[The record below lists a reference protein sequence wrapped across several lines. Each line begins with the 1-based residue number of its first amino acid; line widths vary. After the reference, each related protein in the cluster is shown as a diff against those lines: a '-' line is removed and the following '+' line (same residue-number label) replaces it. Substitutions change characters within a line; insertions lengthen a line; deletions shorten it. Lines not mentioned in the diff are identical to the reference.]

1 MREISQN
8 IREQT
13 VKLFLQGITYDDISW
28 KMRIAKGSVVNII
41 DEFRDGK
48 LSLPN
53 DMTDY
58 VDELRHV
65 VVDLKKHEITVG
77 QMRAFLRFHNRL
89 KDLGEDD
96 EGIEETLDGLQEMI
110 DCCHPNSQ
118 DGFWQGW
125 LDDHPQSVSPG

>member
-1 MREISQN
+1 MKELSQN

-13 VKLFLQGITYDDISW
+13 VKLFLQGVTYDDISW
-28 KMRIAKGSVVNII
+28 KLKIAKGSVVNII

-48 LSLPN
+48 LSLPD

-58 VDELRHV
+58 VDELRHM
-65 VVDLKKHEITVG
+65 VVDLKKHEVTVG

-96 EGIEETLDGLQEMI
+96 EGIESMLDVLQDMI
-110 DCCHPNSQ
+110 DSLYLNP
-118 DGFWQGW
+118 
-125 LDDHPQSVSPG
+125 

>member
-1 MREISQN
+1 MRELSQN

-13 VKLFLQGITYDDISW
+13 VKLFLQGVTYDDISW
-28 KMRIAKGSVVNII
+28 KLKIAKGSVVNII
-41 DEFRDGK
+41 NEFREGDLP
-48 LSLPN
+48 LSG

-65 VVDLKKHEITVG
+65 VVDLKKHEVTAG

-96 EGIEETLDGLQEMI
+96 EGIEETLDVLQDMI
-110 DCCHPNSQ
+110 DCCYANS
-118 DGFWQGW
+118 
-125 LDDHPQSVSPG
+125 

>member
-1 MREISQN
+1 MRELSQN

-28 KMRIAKGSVVNII
+28 KLKIAKGSVVNII

-48 LSLPN
+48 LSLP
-53 DMTDY
+53 DDITVY

-65 VVDLKKHEITVG
+65 VVDLKKHEVTVG

-89 KDLGEDD
+89 KDLEVDD
-96 EGIEETLDGLQEMI
+96 EGIEELLDVLREDMI
-110 DCCHPNSQ
+110 DNLYLNP
-118 DGFWQGW
+118 
-125 LDDHPQSVSPG
+125 

>member
-1 MREISQN
+1 MRKLSQN

-13 VKLFLQGITYDDISW
+13 VRLFLQGVTYDDISW
-28 KMRIAKGSVVNII
+28 KLRTAKGSVVNII
-41 DEFRDGK
+41 DEFRNGK
-48 LSLPN
+48 LSLP
-53 DMTDY
+53 DDITDL

-65 VVDLKKHEITVG
+65 VVDLKKHEVTVG

-110 DCCHPNSQ
+110 DCYYTNS
-118 DGFWQGW
+118 
-125 LDDHPQSVSPG
+125 

>member
-1 MREISQN
+1 MKELSQN

-13 VKLFLQGITYDDISW
+13 VKLFLQGDTYDDISW
-28 KMRIAKGSVVNII
+28 KLRIAKGSVVNII

-48 LSLPN
+48 LSLP
-53 DMTDY
+53 DDITDL

-65 VVDLKKHEITVG
+65 VVDLKKHEVTVG

-96 EGIEETLDGLQEMI
+96 EGMEELLDVLQEML
-110 DCCHPNSQ
+110 DSYYLNS
-118 DGFWQGW
+118 
-125 LDDHPQSVSPG
+125 